1 MTYLSKPDF
10 VQFSANIATI
20 LFAVFIGVQLLAAAG
35 IFPVSMLWGGRQTEL
50 TMTMRLTSVVA
61 AVMLGVF
68 IYIIRYRAGLVG
80 SVPQP
85 AAIRIAAWVVTGYMA
100 LNTLG
105 NFASVSSVERFLFGP
120 MTIVM
125 AVACLI
131 VALSPT
137 N

>member
-1 MTYLSKPDF
+1 MTYLSKPNF
-10 VQFSANIATI
+10 VQLAANIATA
-20 LFAVFIGVQLLAAAG
+20 LFAIFIGVQLLAAAG
-35 IFPVSMLWGGRQTEL
+35 VFPVSMLWGGRQTEL

-61 AVMLGVF
+61 AVILGAF
-68 IYIIRYRAGLVG
+68 IYIIRCRAGLVG
-80 SVPQP
+80 SVPP
-85 AAIRIAAWVVTGYMA
+85 PTVIRIAAWVVTGYMV

-125 AVACLI
+125 AVACLV
-131 VALSPT
+131 VAMSPT

>member
-1 MTYLSKPDF
+1 MTYLSKPNL
-10 VQFSANIATI
+10 VQFSANVATT
-20 LFAVFIGVQLLAAAG
+20 LFAIFIVVQILAAAG

-61 AVMLGVF
+61 AVILGVF

-80 SVPQP
+80 SMPQP
-85 AAIRIAAWVVTGYMA
+85 TAVRIAAWVVTGYMA

-105 NFASVSSVERFLFGP
+105 NFASISSVERLLFGP
-120 MTIVM
+120 LTILMT
-125 AVACLI
+125 VACFI
-131 VALSPT
+131 VAASST